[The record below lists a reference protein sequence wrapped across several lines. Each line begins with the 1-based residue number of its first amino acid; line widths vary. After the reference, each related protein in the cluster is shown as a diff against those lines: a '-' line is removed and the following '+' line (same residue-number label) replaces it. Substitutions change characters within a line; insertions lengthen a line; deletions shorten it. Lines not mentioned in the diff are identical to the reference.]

1 MSLLSP
7 LNNAFGLDIGD
18 RSLKLVQV
26 GPHHKPGTPFRIT
39 AWGNIDVPEGILDR
53 GEINDIKQATAQ
65 LSKLLSR
72 TTGHL
77 RGRAVVACLPEARSF
92 VKVIELSGDTNKA
105 AVAKAVSQ
113 EIEQNIPLPINEIYY
128 DWHLVDES
136 ISEPEAKKS
145 GEKRKKKGKKDEKG
159 KDAAQEKPEEEP
171 EKEGQEPKKGE
182 EKAEEAAEQGTDKPE
197 KESGKESEEEAVE
210 EQEQKDT
217 KPIRVMLA
225 AAPKQLVDNYVK
237 MIEGAG
243 LAPVALEIEATAI
256 ARAMVPMSDTLDNPL
271 GILDIGA
278 TRSSLIV
285 CDQGAMQMSISI
297 PISGNELTRIISEKL
312 NISLADAELV
322 KIECGLDAHR
332 CEDKMWNILLPMI
345 DDMAAKIRNALR
357 FYRIGFPSGKK
368 VERMVLCGG
377 GAHFRDIDNVLS
389 RKLTIKVR
397 RGDPLVNVNRLPKR
411 FAKDAA
417 LSYTTA
423 LGLALRASN
432 ERERYRHSFRL

>member
-53 GEINDIKQATAQ
+53 GEINDISQATAH
-65 LSKLLSR
+65 LSKLLGRIS
-72 TTGHL
+72 GHL

-92 VKVIELSGDTNKA
+92 VKVIELSGETNKA

-113 EIEQNIPLPINEIYY
+113 EIEQNIPLPIGEIYY

-136 ISEPEAKKS
+136 VAEPEPTAKK
-145 GEKRKKKGKKDEKG
+145 KDKKKGKKG
-159 KDAAQEKPEEEP
+159 KAD
-171 EKEGQEPKKGE
+171 
-182 EKAEEAAEQGTDKPE
+182 EEAKPKEEGAAEPA
-197 KESGKESEEEAVE
+197 SEEEEAE
-210 EQEQKDT
+210 EKKTGQAAEPKSEQPENADEAEPKGEAPSQPEQPPDA

-256 ARAMVPMSDTLDNPL
+256 ARAMVPMNDELNNPI

-285 CDQGAMQMSISI
+285 CDEGAMQMSISI

-332 CEDKMWNILLPMI
+332 CEDKMWNILLPII

-411 FAKDAA
+411 FPKEAA